1 MLSIALKRLKD
12 LGVKVAAMGIDEEEL
27 KRVKECIV
35 YTYEPGEKEN
45 KFTLKL
51 RIIAPTLLRCI
62 EIRKLIT
69 SNFISLSDTQK
80 IEGFTK
86 IELTGGGSLKDEYN
100 NVIHLLIG
108 LQFTE
113 KLE

>member
-1 MLSIALKRLKD
+1 MLSTALKHLKG
-12 LGVKVAAMGIDEEEL
+12 LGIKIAAMGIDEEEL

-69 SNFISLSDTQK
+69 SNFISLSDSQK
-80 IEGFTK
+80 VEGFTK
-86 IELTGGGSLKDEYN
+86 IELMGGGSLKDEYN
-100 NVIHLLIG
+100 NVIHLFISLR
-108 LQFTE
+108 FTE
-113 KLE
+113 RLE